1 MLSLTSELFFKI
13 KIKMEIPS
21 YIHVIVKEY
30 KTYLHNGTMANFHSY
45 IHDQLDIFDEI
56 CAKM

>member
-1 MLSLTSELFFKI
+1 
-13 KIKMEIPS
+13 MEIPS